1 MKKQIKTRLRVTTF
15 GEVYT
20 AEREVN
26 AMIDLVNDRVKEL
39 SSTILEPACGNGNF
53 LIEILRRRLEIIK
66 SLHTTDMQMTYAL
79 LTGVSSLYG
88 IDIQK
93 DNVLECRVR
102 LLNEITK
109 TLDITDDIK
118 DLLTVILKKN
128 IIAGDTLTMKAA
140 NGKDMQICEWDVRN
154 DGHLI
159 CKTVLYKDMVANG
172 GESTAYKNRY
182 AYRWLPSVER
192 ITA

>member
-1 MKKQIKTRLRVTTF
+1 MAKQIKSKSRVTKF

-26 AMIDLVNDRVKEL
+26 AMVDLVNDSIKEL
-39 SSTILEPACGNGNF
+39 SATFLEPACGNGNF
-53 LIEILRRRLEIIK
+53 LIEVLRRRLDVIK
-66 SLHTTDMQMTYAL
+66 SIPSSNIRFVRCL
-79 LTGVSSLYG
+79 LLSVSSLYG
-88 IDIQK
+88 VDIQK
-93 DNVLECRVR
+93 DNVIECRAR

-109 TLDITDDIK
+109 TLEITDDVK

-140 NGKDMQICEWDVRN
+140 NGKDMQICEWDVHN

-159 CKTVLYKDMVANG
+159 CKTVLYKDMVTNG
-172 GESTAYKNRY
+172 GESTAYKNKY
-182 AYRWLPSVER
+182 SYRWLPSVER

>member
-1 MKKQIKTRLRVTTF
+1 M
-15 GEVYT
+15 
-20 AEREVN
+20 
-26 AMIDLVNDRVKEL
+26 
-39 SSTILEPACGNGNF
+39 
-53 LIEILRRRLEIIK
+53 
-66 SLHTTDMQMTYAL
+66 
-79 LTGVSSLYG
+79 
-88 IDIQK
+88 DIQK
-93 DNVLECRVR
+93 DNVIECRVR
-102 LLNEITK
+102 LLNEIVK
-109 TLDITDDIK
+109 TLEITDDVK

-182 AYRWLPSVER
+182 SYRWLPSVER

>member
-1 MKKQIKTRLRVTTF
+1 MSKQIKSKSRVTRF

-20 AEREVN
+20 AEREVKG
-26 AMIDLVNDRVKEL
+26 MVDLINDRVKEFG
-39 SSTILEPACGNGNF
+39 STILEPACGNGNF
-53 LIEILRRRLEIIK
+53 LIEVLRRRLMMIK
-66 SLHTTDMQMTYAL
+66 SFSLSETDTMFAL
-79 LTGVSSLYG
+79 LRATTSLYG

-93 DNVLECRVR
+93 DNVFECRIR
-102 LLNEITK
+102 LLNEIVK
-109 TLDITDDIK
+109 NIDISKEFK
-118 DLLTVILKKN
+118 DLLTVIIKKN

-159 CKTVLYKDMVANG
+159 CKTVLYKDMVENG

-182 AYRWLPSVER
+182 SYRWLPSVER